1 MKARDKLRTSA
12 LRLAISAVRNAAIEA
27 GRGPRGELADERV
40 EQILAGHVKKLEEA
54 AEAFREADREE
65 RAADE
70 EAEAEILRTYLP
82 EPLSDD
88 RLETLVDEAIEE
100 VGASGMQD
108 MGPVMG
114 RVMDEV
120 GTRADGS
127 HVSALVRRRLQEL
140 D

>member
-40 EQILAGHVKKLEEA
+40 EQILAGHVRKLEEA

-88 RLETLVDEAIEE
+88 RLEALVDQAIEE

-114 RVMDEV
+114 RVMGEV

-127 HVSALVRRRLQEL
+127 HVSTLVRRRLQEL